1 MHRGLTY
8 GLVNPYLYRVNTM
21 KQNMKTRNFVQKYL
35 KRFCKATVEVDRK
48 KELKPQRDERK
59 EWKPQRNESRDDN
72 VVKKD

>member
-48 KELKPQRDERK
+48 KESKK
-59 EWKPQRNESRDDN
+59 GY
-72 VVKKD
+72 VKHKGMEDGETRSG